1 MTVAIISSDNVAYVN
16 VLLSRKEEAVNRP
29 KLEFVPKTLADLH
42 VDSGLPT
49 LDHMNGGNFSLH
61 GKTHFTNTSTTPRDN
76 TRVVWLFNC
85 FLFLILFLSCQG
97 GKGGRCLRIPTYYI
111 DQYIAF
117 SCLSLTLCGAPLV
130 KYWAKCV

>member
-1 MTVAIISSDNVAYVN
+1 M
-16 VLLSRKEEAVNRP
+16 
-29 KLEFVPKTLADLH
+29 
-42 VDSGLPT
+42 DSGLPT

-97 GKGGRCLRIPTYYI
+97 GKGGVYVSLRTTLTNILHSPVSLLPSVERLWRNIGRNVFNILRFIFFMHVQTLLRICENESYLI
-111 DQYIAF
+111 FFVSRNI
-117 SCLSLTLCGAPLV
+117 SL
-130 KYWAKCV
+130 